1 MKILTMKILSS
12 ERRNI
17 MSGGEKRKA
26 IFKQNKKIKISK
38 KILLLIGAGIA
49 YSLSPKLKGPGPTVP
64 HPRFP
69 KI

>member
-1 MKILTMKILSS
+1 
-12 ERRNI
+12 

>member
-1 MKILTMKILSS
+1 
-12 ERRNI
+12 

-26 IFKQNKKIKISK
+26 IFKQNKKIQVSK

-49 YSLSPKLKGPGPTVP
+49 YSLFHSSVPKTPFPR
-64 HPRFP
+64 HRFP